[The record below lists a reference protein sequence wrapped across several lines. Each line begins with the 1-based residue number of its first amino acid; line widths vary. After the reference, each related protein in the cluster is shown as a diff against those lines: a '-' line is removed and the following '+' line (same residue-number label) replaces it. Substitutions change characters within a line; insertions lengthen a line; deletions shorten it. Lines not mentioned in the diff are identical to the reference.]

1 MSLLDTAT
9 DDHWSQNFSMAP
21 RRLSPCGSKCDG
33 KLRIEPEDAE
43 AAARNLGEAAGLAA
57 EQDGLAILFK
67 LECRPGGWQ
76 GDDAITVAD
85 FRRAYARTRGF
96 RLGVPRDFTVAPDGS
111 RVVFLRAVAGR

>member
-67 LECRPGGWQ
+67 LECRPGGLQ

-85 FRRAYARTRGF
+85 FPRAYARTRGF